1 MREVTQGRLLFAVSV
16 ITMIVYFWAL
26 FLSPQDE
33 VLLGRSISDWALLIP
48 VMIFVYLFL
57 FVVAWIGWT
66 MATTPPPLPV
76 LKRKRPQS
84 EGEGGEVGE
93 DREEGGSEGD
103 EGEDT
108 A

>member
-1 MREVTQGRLLFAVSV
+1 MREVTQGRLLFVMSV
-16 ITMIVYFWAL
+16 VTMIVYFWAL

-33 VLLGRSISDWALLIP
+33 VLLGRSISEWALLIP
-48 VMIFVYLFL
+48 VVIFVYLFL

-76 LKRKRPQS
+76 LKRGKPQS
-84 EGEGGEVGE
+84 GGEGGEGE
-93 DREEGGSEGD
+93 EDEEGSGGD
-103 EGEDT
+103 GEENS